1 MNDELK
7 KRWLYYS
14 DIVIYQAIIDHYEL
28 MIDGWKQQLDTELE
42 CMFYDD
48 FKLDYEAMEH
58 FTDLLK
64 DTCGSAYSA
73 YSTNVVGHPVWD
85 LRGTHIDFLE
95 LVQGHYKSRM
105 ATLLK
110 NDATIAV
117 DELDINSRV
126 VLWRHTFEEEE

>member
-126 VLWRHTFEEEE
+126 VLWRNTFEEEE

>member
-7 KRWLYYS
+7 KRWLHYS
-14 DIVIYQAIIDHYEL
+14 DIVIYQAIIDHYES
-28 MIDGWKQQLDTELE
+28 MIDGWKQQLDIELE

-73 YSTNVVGHPVWD
+73 HRTIDGHPVWD

-105 ATLLK
+105 ATFLK

-117 DELDINSRV
+117 NELDVNSRV
-126 VLWRHTFEEEE
+126 VLWKHTCEEEE